1 MNAQN
6 YGFIYNELLIDTSA
20 NTLVKRVRTDIEN
33 EAVRVTAT
41 QKLCKEIYFYKC
53 IQRYNRIPYPFVMPR
68 LYNMSP
74 SPGSN
79 PELCIQYFP
88 NHEPITDR
96 FPYFNK
102 IKTREIVRE
111 ILDHIRPLHRH
122 SPYINLSNI
131 EYKTAI
137 KSEITDK
144 LMSRYSSVEWTIL
157 YPEFERI
164 TYVNEVPVRP
174 FVDYVNIIQNRI
186 FDIIDNI
193 SGRGSQI
200 SFSYIHGDIH
210 LGNILVPKM
219 DRTIKF
225 ASSLAKYVFI
235 DPRGYFASY
244 DVFGDKRYDYAK
256 LLFGISGYSKFD
268 QMCIDDCDIKPLQAS
283 LYSSKQDATAA
294 CLNINIPFIDD
305 YCSIYN
311 TLDTSEWKKHIP
323 EFDEL
328 TILFSFTIW
337 LGNNSTFAS
346 PHKKLTS
353 LMISRYICERFLY
366 TTETSSS
373 SSS

>member
-1 MNAQN
+1 
-6 YGFIYNELLIDTSA
+6 
-20 NTLVKRVRTDIEN
+20 
-33 EAVRVTAT
+33 
-41 QKLCKEIYFYKC
+41 
-53 IQRYNRIPYPFVMPR
+53 
-68 LYNMSP
+68 
-74 SPGSN
+74 
-79 PELCIQYFP
+79 
-88 NHEPITDR
+88 
-96 FPYFNK
+96 
-102 IKTREIVRE
+102 
-111 ILDHIRPLHRH
+111 
-122 SPYINLSNI
+122 
-131 EYKTAI
+131 
-137 KSEITDK
+137 
-144 LMSRYSSVEWTIL
+144 
-157 YPEFERI
+157 
-164 TYVNEVPVRP
+164 
-174 FVDYVNIIQNRI
+174 VNIIQNRI

-235 DPRGYFASY
+235 DPRGYFAAY

-283 LYSSKQDATAA
+283 LYSSKQDATVT

-366 TTETSSS
+366 TTATSSS

>member
-1 MNAQN
+1 MNNQN
-6 YGFIYNELLIDTSA
+6 YGFIYNELIIDTS
-20 NTLVKRVRTDIEN
+20 NNKIVKRVRLDIED
-33 EAVRVTAT
+33 EAIRNTAN
-41 QKLCKEIYFYKC
+41 QKLSKEIYFYKC

-68 LYNMSP
+68 LYTISSP
-74 SPGSN
+74 PDSN

-102 IKTREIVRE
+102 NKTREIVRE
-111 ILDHIRPLHRH
+111 ILDHIKPLHLH
-122 SPYINLSNI
+122 SPCINLSNI

-137 KSEITDK
+137 KTEITDK
-144 LMSRYSSVEWTIL
+144 LLNRYSSVNWNLI

-164 TYVNEVPVRP
+164 NYVNEIPVRP
-174 FVDYVNIIQNRI
+174 FIEYVNIIQNRI

-193 SGRGSQI
+193 SSASQI
-200 SFSYIHGDIH
+200 PFPYIHGDIH
-210 LGNILVPKM
+210 LGNILIPKI
-219 DRTIKF
+219 DRNIKF
-225 ASSLAKYVFI
+225 AASLAKYVFI

-244 DVFGDKRYDYAK
+244 DVFGDKRYEYAK

-268 QMCIDDCDIKPLQAS
+268 QMCIDRCDIQPYLS
-283 LYSSKQDATAA
+283 NSDTTDRTV
-294 CLNINIPFIDD
+294 LNINIPFIDD

-311 TLDTSEWKKHIP
+311 TIETSEWKQSIP

-328 TILFSFTIW
+328 TVLLSFTIW
-337 LGNNSTFAS
+337 LGNNSTFTS

-366 TTETSSS
+366 VTEY
-373 SSS
+373 